1 MPEAENSSNELL
13 HAEDHAKEALNKLL
27 ILGIAARDCETST
40 LLTRWDGKVIQGEH
54 LQTKSI
60 EILRDAAMA
69 GMDRINGNFTTESV
83 AHSIY
88 DQLFDRFSD
97 TSHLDLVN
105 RLGWISQN
113 KWKLFNQ
120 PSFELTSH
128 ERQLFKEN
136 EARVVRVSD
145 KIFRDQFFAVAMAR
159 VVPKKYTNLL
169 EEMIEP
175 DVGVAFLNE
184 KHLREKMEFAKT
196 IGGPGSANEYRF
208 WGWGILKGKQLRAR
222 MLGSLASQTL
232 A

>member
-1 MPEAENSSNELL
+1 MLEAENLTNETLQRD
-13 HAEDHAKEALNKLL
+13 DHVREALNKLL
-27 ILGIAARDCETST
+27 ILGIAARDCKTST
-40 LLTRWDGKVIQGEH
+40 LLTRWDGKTIQGQQ
-54 LQTKSI
+54 LQASSV

-69 GMDRINGNFTTESV
+69 GMDRINGNFTTSSV

-120 PSFELTSH
+120 PRFEFSSH

-159 VVPKKYTNLL
+159 VVPDKYANLL
-169 EEMIEP
+169 EEMLEP

-196 IGGPGSANEYRF
+196 IGAPGSANEYRF

-222 MLGSLASQTL
+222 MLGSTAAQTL